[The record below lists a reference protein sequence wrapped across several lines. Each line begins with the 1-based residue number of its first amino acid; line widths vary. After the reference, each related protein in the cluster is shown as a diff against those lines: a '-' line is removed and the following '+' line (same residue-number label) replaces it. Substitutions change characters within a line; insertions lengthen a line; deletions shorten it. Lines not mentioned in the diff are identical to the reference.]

1 MGFEYWRPCGTIT
14 PEAPMGQVVLD
25 IKNEE
30 KGKFLLDFLRQIDFI
45 EIKSLA
51 RERKVRKESPKAKTM
66 ADNALLNAPILS
78 EEEIQN
84 IEKVGQELNEWNI
97 PKF

>member
-1 MGFEYWRPCGTIT
+1 
-14 PEAPMGQVVLD
+14 MGQVVLD

-45 EIKSLA
+45 EIKGLA
-51 RERKVRKESPKAKTM
+51 KERKVRKESSKTKTM

-84 IEKVGQELNEWNI
+84 IEKVGRELKG
-97 PKF
+97 P

>member
-1 MGFEYWRPCGTIT
+1 
-14 PEAPMGQVVLD
+14 MGQVVLD